1 MLTGDNSILNNTSR
15 AAVQTEIAGI
25 EEEANSIYLSKMM
38 SGKDYMADVSMEDIV
53 SQLQTEGYEI
63 ETAISDSSSIT
74 GITLDSSSLS
84 IKKDETATINVSYI
98 GSSDS
103 NNYYAVVKGKY
114 YLMTKD
120 KNGVKIAREPS
131 DVNSSGSG
139 STLAATSS
147 NTSYVKVDN
156 INGNKITLKGVSA
169 GSSTITVTYGSFS
182 ATCAAAVVVT
192 PTDTQIAGA
201 NSSNTVTS
209 TFGRIDVIWLDTSNK
224 VISTPNAPKLG
235 DMTKVTWTET
245 SDGWTE
251 DTTANSTWYN
261 YKVGTGND
269 DNLSSMWANAKD
281 SNGSYF
287 VWIPRYAYRITYY
300 SDSAYTN
307 VTGYYDGIGMWNATN
322 GNVKYK
328 LDDGI
333 KTVEYKGN
341 KYIVHPAFET
351 NLDNGGWDSELT
363 GFWIAKYEM
372 SRAGATDSSA
382 GSGTTFKSVPGVQSA
397 RSINIGNMYTYS
409 LKYASAKNSHMT
421 KNSEWGAAAYLAFSQ
436 YGRNGHEVDIN
447 NSNDYITGNGGGST
461 SASFASG
468 TTNAYNTKI
477 GAKASTTGN
486 IYGIYDMSGGAWE
499 YTAAFNDTDTDTDN
513 YESKYGSSFASTTNS
528 STKYATKY
536 SNGTDT
542 ESGTKIYEVGKIGD
556 GTKETYSGS
565 SSYSWNPNNDYAYF
579 AYSSSPFFI
588 RGGLYLDGSDA
599 GVFSSLA
606 YDGSSSSIDSFR
618 VVLCP

>member
-1 MLTGDNSILNNTSR
+1 MLTGDNSILNNASR

-38 SGKDYMADVSMEDIV
+38 SGKDYMADVSIEDIV

-74 GITLDSSSLS
+74 GISLDSSSLS
-84 IKKDETATINVSYI
+84 IKKDGTATINVSYS
-98 GSSDS
+98 GGS

-251 DTTANSTWYN
+251 DSTAKSTWYN
-261 YKVGTGND
+261 YKAGTGND

-328 LDDGI
+328 LDSGI
-333 KTVEYKGN
+333 ETVEYKGN

-363 GFWIAKYEM
+363 GFWMAKYEM
-372 SRAGATDSSA
+372 RCS
-382 GSGTTFKSVPGVQSA
+382 KCK
-397 RSINIGNMYTYS
+397 
-409 LKYASAKNSHMT
+409 KYYHRKYV
-421 KNSEWGAAAYLAFSQ
+421 YLFSKLC
-436 YGRNGHEVDIN
+436 
-447 NSNDYITGNGGGST
+447 
-461 SASFASG
+461 F
-468 TTNAYNTKI
+468 
-477 GAKASTTGN
+477 
-486 IYGIYDMSGGAWE
+486 
-499 YTAAFNDTDTDTDN
+499 
-513 YESKYGSSFASTTNS
+513 SK
-528 STKYATKY
+528 K
-536 SNGTDT
+536 
-542 ESGTKIYEVGKIGD
+542 
-556 GTKETYSGS
+556 
-565 SSYSWNPNNDYAYF
+565 
-579 AYSSSPFFI
+579 
-588 RGGLYLDGSDA
+588 
-599 GVFSSLA
+599 
-606 YDGSSSSIDSFR
+606 
-618 VVLCP
+618 

>member
-251 DTTANSTWYN
+251 DSTAKSTWYN
-261 YKVGTGND
+261 YKAGTGND

-328 LDDGI
+328 LDSGI
-333 KTVEYKGN
+333 ETVEYKGN

-363 GFWIAKYEM
+363 GFWMAKYEM
-372 SRAGATDSSA
+372 SRTNASSSSE
-382 GSGTTFKSVPGVQSA
+382 GSGTTFKSVPSFQSA

-409 LKYASAKNSHMT
+409 LNYASAKNSHMT
-421 KNSEWGAAAYLAFSQ
+421 K
-436 YGRNGHEVDIN
+436 
-447 NSNDYITGNGGGST
+447 
-461 SASFASG
+461 
-468 TTNAYNTKI
+468 K
-477 GAKASTTGN
+477 
-486 IYGIYDMSGGAWE
+486 
-499 YTAAFNDTDTDTDN
+499 
-513 YESKYGSSFASTTNS
+513 
-528 STKYATKY
+528 
-536 SNGTDT
+536 
-542 ESGTKIYEVGKIGD
+542 
-556 GTKETYSGS
+556 
-565 SSYSWNPNNDYAYF
+565 
-579 AYSSSPFFI
+579 
-588 RGGLYLDGSDA
+588 
-599 GVFSSLA
+599 
-606 YDGSSSSIDSFR
+606 
-618 VVLCP
+618 